1 MHYIELEWGDYSGDG
16 HDKRLSCVIIS
27 NKDKASL
34 EVAYQKGVEL
44 IGFDLIEEC
53 CTEYEEREFPDRVV
67 EIIKKNSELSE
78 YLSCSECYDLRENQ
92 GHQCE
97 EHLNVEACDHWLD
110 LYFHFLKVGDPTL
123 EIETLKP
130 ESIYIGGYGLFY

>member
-16 HDKRLSCVIIS
+16 HDKRQSCVIVS

-34 EVAYQKGVEL
+34 EAAYQKGVEL
-44 IGFDLIEEC
+44 IGFDLVKEC
-53 CTEYEEREFPDRVV
+53 CTEYEDTELCDEFVRIFENDP
-67 EIIKKNSELSE
+67 ELSE
-78 YLSCSECYDLRENQ
+78 YLCCMHCYGLNEDVNHL
-92 GHQCE
+92 CKD
-97 EHLNVEACDHWLD
+97 HLNVDAWEHWLD